1 MQPTT
6 MKPIPYENWGS
17 GLCHRGS
24 FFPSPPPRAIFKFL
38 KGHFL
43 AVVHWCT
50 YIWHE
55 WVQIHIMLR
64 SMHGRIYAC
73 MSPSKRA
80 WALRAWAHGFNLPR
94 VITYFGETKSSFQ
107 KSWILTPSSKVGDTP
122 NALIMPRK
130 VEIYSFEFV
139 GLSVTLFFCQS
150 RL

>member
-1 MQPTT
+1 
-6 MKPIPYENWGS
+6 
-17 GLCHRGS
+17 
-24 FFPSPPPRAIFKFL
+24 
-38 KGHFL
+38 
-43 AVVHWCT
+43 
-50 YIWHE
+50 
-55 WVQIHIMLR
+55 
-64 SMHGRIYAC
+64 MHGRIYAC

-139 GLSVTLFFCQS
+139 GLSVTLFFLPVSTLVGDLQYYAGFARALSRQS
-150 RL
+150 MDYKIFSLLHFLLITNLL